1 VTSAQPFEK
10 MSLTSIIARNTAWSA
25 LAVVATPVLAFL
37 FGGLTLRY
45 LGLEIAGYG
54 LAVGAIYSIAAR
66 FGTLGLGQAVLPR
79 LAAAITA
86 GDEHRARSLIGI
98 LLLVFTASGFAGAV
112 GFLLL
117 APVFNSWTNA
127 PVATSTA
134 TIYIGL
140 CGFAHALG
148 QVNLA
153 LATVL
158 RAANRYDLVTAATTP
173 LAFVTGL
180 TACTLLPFYPS
191 LLTMATISATA
202 ALLGVL
208 IVCRLVIRTV
218 PLVLRPLPGFG
229 EIPGLIGYAGWLL
242 GGNLLAVLTNGADD
256 LLIAASCGVAGVPVW
271 AIGKRLWMTVHTFLA
286 QHVEHLVPLL
296 GGLGLD
302 ERARVERIA
311 HLMHWYVMMAAAGA
325 FTFMAWS
332 GPAIVGLVA
341 GGEIGQTSQSAIRAF
356 GLFGLCFALA
366 IVPVT
371 VGLAR
376 GRPRLSFQV
385 TAILQISLFLPL
397 ALSALFWAGPS
408 IYYAPLF
415 GSAALLP
422 LLGWAFSG
430 SFGSQDRV
438 AWLKPVTVPVG
449 LAAFAI
455 MATSLATMAD
465 SALLAV
471 SVGCL
476 MAMAVL
482 ATAVLL
488 ERVAGVN
495 VDCHARIGSLA
506 RQCFDRAAQRVR
518 FSLGRRHRVRT

>member
-1 VTSAQPFEK
+1 
-10 MSLTSIIARNTAWSA
+10 MSLTSTIARNTAWSA

-54 LAVGAIYSIAAR
+54 LAVGATYSIAAR

-79 LAAAITA
+79 LAAALAA
-86 GDEHRARSLIGI
+86 GDDHRARSLIGI
-98 LLLVFTASGFAGAV
+98 LLLVFTASGIAAAAG
-112 GFLLL
+112 FYLLT
-117 APVFNSWTNA
+117 PVFNSWTDA

-134 TIYIGL
+134 AIYIGL

-173 LAFVTGL
+173 LAFATGL

-191 LLTMATISATA
+191 LLTMATISASA
-202 ALLGVL
+202 SLLGVL
-208 IVCRLVIRTV
+208 IVGRLAIRTV
-218 PLVLRPLPGFG
+218 PLVLRPLPGFF

-242 GGNLLAVLTNGADD
+242 GGNLLGVLSNGADE
-256 LLIAASCGVAGVPVW
+256 LLIAASGGFAAVPVW
-271 AIGKRLWMTVHTFLA
+271 AIGKRLWTTVHTFLA

-296 GGLGLD
+296 GGLGVD
-302 ERARVERIA
+302 ERARIERIA

-332 GPAIVGLVA
+332 GPAIVGLIA
-341 GGEIGQTSQSAIRAF
+341 GNEIGQASRQAIRSFAVYGF
-356 GLFGLCFALA
+356 CFALV

-371 VGLAR
+371 FGLAR
-376 GRPRLSFQV
+376 GRPRLSFHV
-385 TAILQISLFLPL
+385 ILLQQLTLFLPL
-397 ALSALFWAGPS
+397 WFLTRSIDGPS
-408 IYYAPLF
+408 IFLAPLY
-415 GSAALLP
+415 GAACLLP
-422 LLGWAFSG
+422 LLPFVISG
-430 SFGSQDRV
+430 SYGSQDRV

-449 LAAFAI
+449 LAATAI
-455 MATSLATMAD
+455 AASGLATMAN
-465 SALLAV
+465 SALTAV

-476 MAMAVL
+476 MAFMVLGSAVM
-482 ATAVLL
+482 L
-488 ERVAGVN
+488 ERAAGIN
-495 VDCHARIGSLA
+495 VDCHVRFGSLV
-506 RQCFDRAAQRVR
+506 RQGFDRAAERARV
-518 FSLGRRHRVRT
+518 FLRRKHGIRT

>member
-1 VTSAQPFEK
+1 
-10 MSLTSIIARNTAWSA
+10 MSLTSTIARNTAWSA

-54 LAVGAIYSIAAR
+54 LAVGATYSISAR

-79 LAAAITA
+79 LAAALAT
-86 GDEHRARSLIGI
+86 GEEHRARSLIGI
-98 LLLVFTASGFAGAV
+98 LLLVFTASGIAAAAAF
-112 GFLLL
+112 FLLT
-117 APVFNSWTNA
+117 PVFNSWTNA

-134 TIYIGL
+134 AIYIGL
-140 CGFAHALG
+140 CGFAHTLG

-173 LAFVTGL
+173 LAFATGL
-180 TACTLLPFYPS
+180 TACTILPFYPS
-191 LLTMATISATA
+191 LLTMATISASA

-208 IVCRLVIRTV
+208 IVGRLAIRTV
-218 PLVLRPLPGFG
+218 PLVLRPLPGIG
-229 EIPGLIGYAGWLL
+229 EIPGLVGYAKWLL
-242 GGNLLAVLTNGADD
+242 GGNLLAVLTNGADE
-256 LLIAASCGVAGVPVW
+256 LLIAASGGFAAVPVW
-271 AIGKRLWMTVHTFLA
+271 AIGKRLWITVHTFLA

-302 ERARVERIA
+302 ESARIGRIA

-341 GGEIGQTSQSAIRAF
+341 GGEIGQTSQPAVRAF

-397 ALSALFWAGPS
+397 ATLAFFWAGSS

-415 GSAALLP
+415 GAAALLP
-422 LLGWAFSG
+422 LLGWAFGG
-430 SFGSQDRV
+430 SFGSQNRV
-438 AWLKPVTVPVG
+438 AWLKPVAVPVG
-449 LAAFAI
+449 LAATAI
-455 MATSLATMAD
+455 TASSLATMAN
-465 SALLAV
+465 SALTAV
-471 SVGCL
+471 GVGCFI
-476 MAMAVL
+476 AVTVL
-482 ATAVLL
+482 GSAVML
-488 ERVAGVN
+488 ERAAGVN

-506 RQCFDRAAQRVR
+506 RQCFDRASQRVR
-518 FSLGRRHRVRT
+518 FSLGRRHRIRT